1 MTKVKIGSDDHET
14 FTEAA
19 AAAGTSVGQWLTAAG
34 RRQVLADAA
43 VQGQPG
49 ARIVPVPVSA
59 GTAALLDEQAAR
71 SGTPDWACAARL
83 VHDVLA
89 APLVD
94 PERLWSRA
102 VTSISLPSGREL
114 AYLDQVGIDTI
125 VGNTVLLVAADAFT
139 RDVVE
144 TRLRPA
150 IAEALSRQLGRRV
163 QVAVT
168 VEDPS
173 ARPTRAEG
181 SAPPRRDDLAQAREV
196 ARELLHLLSA
206 RATTT

>member
-1 MTKVKIGSDDHET
+1 MTKVKIGSGVHEM
-14 FTEAA
+14 FAGAA

-34 RRQVLADAA
+34 RRQALADAA

-59 GTAALLDEQAAR
+59 ATAALLDEQAAR

-89 APLVD
+89 APVVD
-94 PERLWSRA
+94 PEELWSEVVA
-102 VTSISLPSGREL
+102 SIGRPAHLE
-114 AYLDQVGIDTI
+114 QVGIDTI

-144 TRLRPA
+144 TRLRPS
-150 IAEALSRQLGRRV
+150 IAEALSRRLGRRM
-163 QVAVT
+163 QVAVI
-168 VEDPS
+168 VEEP
-173 ARPTRAEG
+173 PLRAP
-181 SAPPRRDDLAQAREV
+181 ARRDELARAREA
-196 ARELLHLLSA
+196 ARELLQFLSS
-206 RATTT
+206 RATAT